1 MKFFLKLIFFYFLL
15 VKVSYGNEDLYET
28 VFHKIEI
35 INKDF
40 TQSKIE
46 KIEQIKIISLENIL
60 YKILTKHNFKKL
72 NRLID
77 INEEKNYL
85 MKNILIEN
93 EFISLNKYSADIKI
107 NYDKDEIIK
116 MLRKYKINYTDF
128 KSPNFLLIA
137 GEKDNIYNI
146 GLSHNNVFYKDT
158 NFNNY
163 GLLNFIYP
171 NLSLNDRYIL
181 PYNKIVNKDLN
192 SFIDISLKY
201 NVEFIFLIF
210 LKKK

>member
-1 MKFFLKLIFFYFLL
+1 MKFFLKLILFYFLF
-15 VKVSYGNEDLYET
+15 VKFSYGNEDLFET

-60 YKILTKHNFKKL
+60 NKILTKHNFKRL
-72 NRLID
+72 NRLLD
-77 INEEKNYL
+77 INKEKNYL
-85 MKNILIEN
+85 IKNILIEN
-93 EFISLNKYSADIKI
+93 EFISLNKYSANIKI

-116 MLRKYKINYTDF
+116 MLRKYKIDYT
-128 KSPNFLLIA
+128 
-137 GEKDNIYNI
+137 
-146 GLSHNNVFYKDT
+146 GLSHNNNFYKKSD
-158 NFNNY
+158 FNNY

-181 PYNKIVNKDLN
+181 PYNKIANKDLN

-201 NVEFIFLIF
+201 NVEYIFIIF
-210 LKKK
+210 LKKNNQNLFIELNLFSFSDKKF